1 MTGSISMRH
10 SDRAA
15 NDIHEGGI
23 VQSAPLSLQH
33 TAVHNNYHIPTPD
46 QLSMAILGN
55 WMKCPLKAHFFVHTV
70 FAMLYGPYTLQC
82 PV

>member
-46 QLSMAILGN
+46 QPSVLILEHEMKLAILKG
-55 WMKCPLKAHFFVHTV
+55 AHTSPPESLILHI
-70 FAMLYGPYTLQC
+70 ANHL
-82 PV
+82 

>member
-33 TAVHNNYHIPTPD
+33 TAVHNNYDIQIFENTFHQYCTRHYLNNYDIISSLVGVVLIAGYLTYVWC
-46 QLSMAILGN
+46 N
-55 WMKCPLKAHFFVHTV
+55 
-70 FAMLYGPYTLQC
+70 
-82 PV
+82 

>member
-1 MTGSISMRH
+1 MAIFRDDIWQYLNDSMTGSISMRH

-33 TAVHNNYHIPTPD
+33 TAVHNNYNIQIFKNTFHQYCTRQYLNNYDIER
-46 QLSMAILGN
+46 
-55 WMKCPLKAHFFVHTV
+55 F
-70 FAMLYGPYTLQC
+70 Y
-82 PV
+82 